1 MLRRPLGL
9 SPQLQGLFLCLQCSI
24 IRPNKKGVIVVNKTF
39 GILGACALTFAVWGS
54 GVEAGGSRAA
64 LTDDAANYSVPGTI
78 PSFSDFL
85 LVETQMGEVTP
96 KIVSM
101 DEAAADLAQY
111 DVVFF
116 GESHG
121 HAANHLAQVQ
131 MFQRL
136 YARNPNLTLSMEQF
150 ERSAQDIMDQYL
162 AGEIGEQVLRDQ
174 GNAWEHY
181 TSSYRPL
188 VEFAKTKGL
197 PVIASEVPGNM
208 VSCVGEEGPAFLD
221 RLSGEPRGWIAD
233 TLNLQ
238 DGPYKERYL
247 TFLSQAAGHGAG
259 GAGVSEAEIARI
271 NDLRFAA
278 QVSRDDT
285 MAESIALH
293 LQENPGRQVMHI
305 NGSFHSAALLGTV
318 ERLVMRMPEVKV
330 ANIHPVIVEDGEAPS
345 FGADMLG
352 EGQYLLLIQPVPKRF
367 VKMENINAF
376 VAKTRQAIDENR
388 CAY

>member
-1 MLRRPLGL
+1 VPPL
-9 SPQLQGLFLCLQCSI
+9 PYNAAKQT
-24 IRPNKKGVIVVNKTF
+24 KEVTVVNKVF
-39 GILGACALTFAVWGS
+39 GYLGAGALAFCILGS
-54 GVEAGGSRAA
+54 GAEAAGSRAA
-64 LTDDAANYSVPGTI
+64 LSGDDARYTMPATI

-85 LVETQMGEVTP
+85 LVETQLGEVTP
-96 KIVSM
+96 KIVTM
-101 DEAAADLAQY
+101 DQAAADLAQY

-136 YARNPNLTLSMEQF
+136 YARNPNLALSMEQF
-150 ERSAQDIMDQYL
+150 ERSAQGIMDQYL

-208 VSCVGEEGPAFLD
+208 VSCVGEEGPSFLD
-221 RLSGEPRGWIAD
+221 RLTGEPRGWIAD
-233 TLNLQ
+233 RLNVQ

-259 GAGVSEAEIARI
+259 GSGMSQEEISRI

-293 LQENPGRQVMHI
+293 LEDNPGRQVMHI
-305 NGSFHSAALLGTV
+305 NGSFHSAAMLGTV
-318 ERLVMRMPEVKV
+318 ERLLMRMPDLKV
-330 ANIHPVIVEDGEAPS
+330 ANIHPILVEDGETPS
-345 FGADMLG
+345 FGADMVG
-352 EGQYLLLIQPVPKRF
+352 EGQYLLLIQPTPKRF